1 VSGGPTGRDEGAG
14 APQAAAGDRMR
25 TLLIC
30 HDGAE
35 LHRDGL
41 ARWLAATSDLAGVV
55 VLHEGGSTLWK
66 RAKRQLKRDGPLRFL
81 DVLAFRLYYR
91 LILSA
96 RDEAWKRERLAQLQ
110 ARYPEVPTDVPVGHF
125 RNPNAPE
132 CERFIRD
139 CRPDVML
146 ALCKQLLK
154 PNIFSVPTAGT
165 FVLHPGVC
173 PEYRNAHGC
182 FWALANGDV
191 DKVGMTLLRI
201 DAGVDTGP
209 VYGYFT
215 YDYDEVAESHIVI
228 QNRVTLDNLDAVM
241 RTLRAVWRG
250 EAEPIDTRGRPS
262 ATWGQPWLTS
272 YLKWK
277 ANARR
282 RSRRASHRAAVS

>member
-1 VSGGPTGRDEGAG
+1 
-14 APQAAAGDRMR
+14 M
-25 TLLIC
+25 
-30 HDGAE
+30 
-35 LHRDGL
+35 
-41 ARWLAATSDLAGVV
+41 
-55 VLHEGGSTLWK
+55 
-66 RAKRQLKRDGPLRFL
+66 
-81 DVLAFRLYYR
+81 
-91 LILSA
+91 
-96 RDEAWKRERLAQLQ
+96 
-110 ARYPEVPTDVPVGHF
+110 
-125 RNPNAPE
+125 
-132 CERFIRD
+132 
-139 CRPDVML
+139 
-146 ALCKQLLK
+146 
-154 PNIFSVPTAGT
+154 
-165 FVLHPGVC
+165 LHPGVC

-250 EAEPIDTRGRPS
+250 EAEPVDTRGRPS

-277 ANARR
+277 LNARR